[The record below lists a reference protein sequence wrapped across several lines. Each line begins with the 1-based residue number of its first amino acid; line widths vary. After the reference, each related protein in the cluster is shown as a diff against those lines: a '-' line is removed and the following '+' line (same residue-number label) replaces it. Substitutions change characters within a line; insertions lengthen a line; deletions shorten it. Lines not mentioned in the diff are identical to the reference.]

1 MEVQHCCCFGC
12 WGVNPGLRKRHRADS
27 PSTDMLRRSC
37 FTFLHPSLDL
47 CGSSVTSGRERGR
60 VGEGGFMVGME
71 DSWGV
76 SHLKHMVWLA
86 HMYCGLVAHLQRQ
99 GTRFDPP
106 FVFLSFFFIVMMSRR
121 SSWVLTYLADEVLVA
136 SLRLLSTSVSRA
148 PFLAITS
155 FYSSWLTLHTLPSVT
170 PTSSPLL
177 TSSQVS
183 DPAFLPLAIWFAA

>member
-1 MEVQHCCCFGC
+1 MLYIFASFSGFVWKQCYISEGA
-12 WGVNPGLRKRHRADS
+12 RK
-27 PSTDMLRRSC
+27 
-37 FTFLHPSLDL
+37 
-47 CGSSVTSGRERGR
+47 SGGGWIHGGDER
-60 VGEGGFMVGME
+60 
-71 DSWGV
+71 
-76 SHLKHMVWLA
+76 LWLA
-86 HMYCGLVAHLQRQ
+86 RMYCGLVAHLQRQ
-99 GTRFDPP
+99 GIRFDPP
-106 FVFLSFFFIVMMSRR
+106 FVFLSFFFIVMMPCR

-183 DPAFLPLAIWFAA
+183 DPAFLPLAI